1 MTTAR
6 GGGGGGGGRSHARDA
21 TLWIHLIGL
30 LKKKELLPVVVFTF
44 SKRRCEENAA
54 SMPNTDL
61 CTAGEKS
68 EVHVTIEKSLTRLKG
83 EFLFFVPWT
92 LLAD

>member
-1 MTTAR
+1 M
-6 GGGGGGGGRSHARDA
+6 GGGGGGGRTQSRDA

-44 SKRRCEENAA
+44 SKKRCEENAA

-61 CTAGEKS
+61 CTAAEKS
-68 EVHVTIEKSLTRLKG
+68 EVHVAIERSLTRLKG
-83 EFLFFVPWT
+83 ELP
-92 LLAD
+92 LARSRAW